1 MVLRE
6 KLYSVEEFRQIARRS
21 ENENRRL
28 ELDDGVIIEMAAS
41 KPINTVTAARMIYF
55 LNTFVIP
62 RNLGYVTAP
71 DGGFKVAARTTRQP
85 DAGYIS
91 KARMPALPADFEIA
105 PDLAVE
111 VVSENEDIFKKAHEY
126 LRAGTQQ
133 VWAMYPEEKM
143 VYVLTLDQDGGLHS
157 APFDIDD
164 TLDGGSVLPGFT
176 LAVRDIFPD

>member
-6 KLYSVEEFRQIARRS
+6 RVYSVEEFRQIARRS

-41 KPINTVTAARMIYF
+41 KPINTVTAGRMIYF

-62 RNLGYVTAP
+62 RDLGYVTAP
-71 DGGFKVAARTTRQP
+71 DGGFKVAVRTTRQP
-85 DAGYIS
+85 DAGFIS
-91 KARMPALPADFEIA
+91 KARMPKLPEDFDVE

-133 VWAMYPEEKM
+133 VWAIYPEEKM
-143 VYVLTLDQDGGLHS
+143 VYVLTLDEDGGLHS
-157 APFDIDD
+157 APVGIDG
-164 TLDGGSVLPGFT
+164 TLDGGKVLQGFK